1 MRRVR
6 HLTEQHPSTKVLIFS
21 TWQDLLDVVA
31 HALSVNGVPFAA
43 SKGRSFTQ
51 SVRDF
56 QAGALQVQAAIA
68 GMAKMARSSN

>member
-6 HLTEQHPSTKVLIFS
+6 HLTEHHPSTKVLIFS

-56 QAGALQVQAAIA
+56 QAGALQASWRCA
-68 GMAKMARSSN
+68 